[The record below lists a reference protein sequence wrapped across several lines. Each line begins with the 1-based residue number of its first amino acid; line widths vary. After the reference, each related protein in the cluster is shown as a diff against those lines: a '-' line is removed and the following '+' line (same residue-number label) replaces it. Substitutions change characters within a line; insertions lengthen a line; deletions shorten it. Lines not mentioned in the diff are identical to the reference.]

1 VMTDGD
7 LDVLT
12 LGMMMGEVAP
22 PWAGAGFGDGRGL
35 VLFPSGSMTIF
46 ALALARL
53 GTRVGLLS
61 RVGDDDLGR
70 WMRERV
76 EEAGID
82 TGGVATIAGQLTPL
96 ALASV
101 DAGGNK
107 AFSYYRFAGSSDPLA
122 TLRAADVPDAVLRR
136 ARVFD
141 FGEASLRSP
150 LMRTETLILA
160 QRARDLG
167 LAICYTPNFRAS
179 AWGGG
184 ADEAAEVQRQA
195 LALADVT
202 LMNAEEGELLAG
214 VSDPNGAA
222 CHIVAL
228 GPSIVVITAGR
239 EGAVVA
245 ADSALTSI
253 PAVPVDVVFDIGAGD
268 SFHAGFLAVWRPG
281 GDPFAAARFA
291 THAAALKIG
300 REPLPELL
308 PTRDEV
314 VAAMEAAGTRGR
326 GQSVCVPGNH

>member
-1 VMTDGD
+1 MSDAG

-22 PWAGAGFGDGRGL
+22 PRAGSGFGDGRGL

-53 GTRVGLLS
+53 GARVGLLS

-70 WMRERV
+70 WMRARV

-82 TGGVATIAGQLTPL
+82 TEGVATVAGQLTPL

-101 DAGGNK
+101 DAMGNK
-107 AFSYYRFAGSSDPLA
+107 SFSYYRFAGISDPLA
-122 TLRAADVPDAVLRR
+122 TLRAADVPDDSLRR

-150 LMRTETLILA
+150 LMRAETLSLA

-167 LAICYTPNFRAS
+167 LAVCYTPNYRVS
-179 AWGGG
+179 AWSGG
-184 ADEAAEVQRQA
+184 ATEAAAVQRYA

-202 LMNAEEGELLAG
+202 LMNAEEGALLSG
-214 VSDPNGAA
+214 ISDPNDAA
-222 CHIVAL
+222 RRLVTL
-228 GPSIVVITAGR
+228 GPSVVVITSGS
-239 EGAVVA
+239 EGATVA
-245 ADSALTSI
+245 VNGEITRV

-268 SFHAGFLAVWRPG
+268 SFHAGFLAAWHLG
-281 GDPFAAARFA
+281 GDPVAAARFA
-291 THAAALKIG
+291 AHAAALKIS

-314 VAAMEAAGTRGR
+314 VAVMEAPGARGS
-326 GQSVCVPGNH
+326 G

>member
-1 VMTDGD
+1 MTGGD

-22 PWAGAGFGDGRGL
+22 PRAGAGFSDGRGL

-70 WMRERV
+70 WIRERV

-82 TGGVATIAGQLTPL
+82 TGGVATVAGQLTPL

-101 DAGGNK
+101 DATGNK
-107 AFSYYRFAGSSDPLA
+107 SFSYYRFAGISDPLT
-122 TLRAADVPDAVLRR
+122 TLRAAEVSDAALRR

-150 LMRTETLILA
+150 LLRAETLLLA
-160 QRARDLG
+160 QRARGLG
-167 LAICYTPNFRAS
+167 LAICYTPNYRAS
-179 AWGGG
+179 AWSGG
-184 ADEAAEVQRQA
+184 ADEAADVQRYA
-195 LALADVT
+195 LALADVV
-202 LMNAEEGELLAG
+202 LMNAEESELLSG
-214 VSDPNGAA
+214 SSDPNAA
-222 CHIVAL
+222 ARRIAAL
-228 GPSIVVITAGR
+228 GPSVVVITSGR
-239 EGAVVA
+239 EGAIVSM
-245 ADSALTSI
+245 DGALTAI

-281 GDPFAAARFA
+281 DDPIAATRFAA
-291 THAAALKIG
+291 HAAALKIS

-314 VAAMEAAGTRGR
+314 VTAMAAAGTEGS
-326 GQSVCVPGNH
+326 GLPACPV

>member
-1 VMTDGD
+1 MTGAD

-22 PWAGAGFGDGRGL
+22 PRAGAGFGDGRGL

-53 GTRVGLLS
+53 GSRVGLLS

-70 WMRERV
+70 WMRARV

-82 TGGVATIAGQLTPL
+82 AGGVATVAGQLTPL

-101 DAGGNK
+101 DAAGSK
-107 AFSYYRFAGSSDPLA
+107 SFSYYRFAGISDPLA
-122 TLRAADVPDAVLRR
+122 TLRAADVPDATLRR
-136 ARVFD
+136 ARIFD

-150 LMRTETLILA
+150 LMRAETLLLV
-160 QRARDLG
+160 QRARNLG
-167 LAICYTPNFRAS
+167 LAVCYTPNYRAS
-179 AWGGG
+179 AWSGGG
-184 ADEAAEVQRQA
+184 VEAADVQRQA
-195 LALADVT
+195 LALADVV
-202 LMNAEEGELLAG
+202 LMNTEESELLSG
-214 VSDPNGAA
+214 CSDPNCAA
-222 CHIVAL
+222 HRIVDL
-228 GPSIVVITAGR
+228 GPSVVVITSGSQ
-239 EGAVVA
+239 GAIVA
-245 ADSALTSI
+245 MDGSLTFI

-281 GDPFAAARFA
+281 GDPIDAAHFAAH
-291 THAAALKIG
+291 TAALKIS

-314 VAAMEAAGTRGR
+314 VTAMEEAGVRGSS
-326 GQSVCVPGNH
+326 QSRRPA

>member
-1 VMTDGD
+1 MTDGD

-22 PWAGAGFGDGRGL
+22 PRAGAGFGDGCGL

-70 WMRERV
+70 WMRARV
-76 EEAGID
+76 EAAGIN
-82 TGGVATIAGQLTPL
+82 TEGVATVAGQLTPL

-101 DAGGNK
+101 DAAGNK
-107 AFSYYRFAGSSDPLA
+107 SFSYYRFAGISDPLA
-122 TLRAADVPDAVLRR
+122 TLLAADVPDVALRR

-150 LMRTETLILA
+150 LMRAETLSLA

-167 LAICYTPNFRAS
+167 LAVCYTSNYRIS
-179 AWGGG
+179 SWSGG
-184 ADEAAEVQRQA
+184 AAEAADAQRQA

-202 LMNAEEGELLAG
+202 LMNAEESALLSG
-214 VSDPNGAA
+214 CSDANAA
-222 CHIVAL
+222 ARRIVAL
-228 GPSIVVITAGR
+228 GPSVVVITSGS
-239 EGAVVA
+239 EGAIVA
-245 ADSALTSI
+245 TDGGLTSI

-268 SFHAGFLAVWRPG
+268 SFHAGFLAAWCPG
-281 GDPFAAARFA
+281 GDPIAAARFA
-291 THAAALKIG
+291 AHAAALKIG

-308 PTRDEV
+308 PTRGEV
-314 VAAMEAAGTRGR
+314 MAAMEGGGTQDNGH
-326 GQSVCVPGNH
+326 PA

>member
-1 VMTDGD
+1 MTNAD

-22 PWAGAGFGDGRGL
+22 PRVGAGFGDGRGL

-70 WMRERV
+70 WMREQV
-76 EEAGID
+76 EDAGID
-82 TGGVATIAGQLTPL
+82 TGGMSTVAGQLTPL

-101 DAGGNK
+101 DAMGSK
-107 AFSYYRFAGSSDPLA
+107 SFSYYRFAGISDPLA
-122 TLRAADVPDAVLRR
+122 TLRAADVPDTAILR

-150 LMRTETLILA
+150 LMRAETLLLA
-160 QRARDLG
+160 QRARDLR
-167 LAICYTPNFRAS
+167 LAVCYTPNYRAS
-179 AWGGG
+179 AWSGGP
-184 ADEAAEVQRQA
+184 AEAAEVQRDA
-195 LALADVT
+195 LALADVV
-202 LMNAEEGELLAG
+202 LMNAEESELLSG
-214 VSDPNGAA
+214 FSDPDAA
-222 CHIVAL
+222 ARRILAL
-228 GPSIVVITAGR
+228 GPSAVVITSGR
-239 EGAVVA
+239 DGAIVVT
-245 ADSALTSI
+245 DGALTSI
-253 PAVPVDVVFDIGAGD
+253 PAVPVEVVFDIGAGD

-281 GDPFAAARFA
+281 GDPIAAARFA
-291 THAAALKIG
+291 THAAALKIS

-314 VAAMEAAGTRGR
+314 VVAMEATTAGGSDR
-326 GQSVCVPGNH
+326 SA

>member
-1 VMTDGD
+1 MNEGD

-22 PWAGAGFGDGRGL
+22 PRAGTGFGDGRGL

-46 ALALARL
+46 ALALSRL

-76 EEAGID
+76 EAAGID
-82 TGGVATIAGQLTPL
+82 SGGVATVAGQLTPL

-101 DAGGNK
+101 DATGNK
-107 AFSYYRFAGSSDPLA
+107 SFSYYRFAGISDPLA
-122 TLRAADVPDAVLRR
+122 TLRAADVPDSTLRR

-150 LMRTETLILA
+150 LMRAETLLLA

-167 LAICYTPNFRAS
+167 LAVCYTPNYRVS

-184 ADEAAEVQRQA
+184 AGEAADVQRHA
-195 LALADVT
+195 LALADVV
-202 LMNAEEGELLAG
+202 LMNAEESELLSG
-214 VSDPNGAA
+214 FSDPSAA
-222 CHIVAL
+222 ARRIVAL
-228 GPSIVVITAGR
+228 GPSVVVITSGS
-239 EGAVVA
+239 EGAIVA
-245 ADSALTSI
+245 VDRALTAI
-253 PAVPVDVVFDIGAGD
+253 PAVSVDVVFDIGAGD
-268 SFHAGFLAVWRPG
+268 SFHAGFLAIWRPG
-281 GDPFAAARFA
+281 DDPIAAARFA
-291 THAAALKIG
+291 THAAALKIS

-314 VAAMEAAGTRGR
+314 LAAMDGAAAGR
-326 GQSVCVPGNH
+326 QSQPI

>member
-1 VMTDGD
+1 MTEAD

-22 PWAGAGFGDGRGL
+22 PRAGIGFGDGRGL

-76 EEAGID
+76 ENAGID
-82 TGGVATIAGQLTPL
+82 TSGVASVAGQLTPL

-101 DAGGNK
+101 DTAGK
-107 AFSYYRFAGSSDPLA
+107 KSFSYYRFAGISDPLA
-122 TLRAADVPDAVLRR
+122 TLRAEDVPDAVLRR

-150 LMRTETLILA
+150 QLRTETLALA

-167 LAICYTPNFRAS
+167 LAVCYTPNYRAV

-184 ADEAAEVQRQA
+184 AGEAAIVQRHA
-195 LALADVT
+195 MTLADVV
-202 LMNAEEGELLAG
+202 LMNAEEAELL
-214 VSDPNGAA
+214 SGAA
-222 CHIVAL
+222 EPVAAARRIVEL
-228 GPSIVVITAGR
+228 GPGVAIVTSGK
-239 EGAVVA
+239 EGSVVA
-245 ADSALTSI
+245 TGAGAARI

-268 SFHAGFLAVWRPG
+268 AFHAGFLAIWRPSS
-281 GDPFAAARFA
+281 DPLAAARFA
-291 THAAALKIG
+291 SYAAALKIG
-300 REPLPELL
+300 REPVPELL
-308 PTRDEV
+308 PTREEV
-314 VAAMEAAGTRGR
+314 FAAMERAGDG
-326 GQSVCVPGNH
+326 